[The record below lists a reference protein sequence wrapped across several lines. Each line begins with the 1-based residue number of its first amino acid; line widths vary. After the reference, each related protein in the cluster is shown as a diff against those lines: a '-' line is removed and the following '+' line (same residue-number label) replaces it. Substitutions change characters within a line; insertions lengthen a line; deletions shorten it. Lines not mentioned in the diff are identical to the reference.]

1 MAKDSVKSS
10 DALVGGG
17 IPRFTFKR
25 CPVCS
30 LPFGSKPFCSG
41 GFFPSH
47 PPVYFMDTQ
56 SNFAA
61 NHDTQKDG

>member
-1 MAKDSVKSS
+1 MS
-10 DALVGGG
+10 GGG
-17 IPRFTFKR
+17 LPPFTFKR
-25 CPVCS
+25 CPVCN

-56 SNFAA
+56 TNSTAA
-61 NHDTQKDG
+61 NPTPNEGPTA